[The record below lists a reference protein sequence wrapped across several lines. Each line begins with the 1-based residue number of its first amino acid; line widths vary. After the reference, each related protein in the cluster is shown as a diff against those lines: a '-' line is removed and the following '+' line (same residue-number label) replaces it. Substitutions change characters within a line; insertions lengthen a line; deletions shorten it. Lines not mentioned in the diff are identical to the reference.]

1 MLNENVFREML
12 EEKKEASCEIAKL
25 LIRYEKMIVEGVEGR
40 GKRNDL
46 IR

>member
-1 MLNENVFREML
+1 MLNENVCRELL
-12 EEKKEASCEIAKL
+12 EEKKEASSEIAKL